1 MKILF
6 FIFRVEGDISLNID
20 GKKVLISEIL
30 ISEVTET
37 CQRFIDYLGDQVKN
51 QRDIST
57 LANVIIY
64 IFEELS
70 QMILE
75 QKSNGHEPSQNSLK
89 KHLRLF
95 FKLGIK
101 IMNVDRQ
108 DVRLVLQE
116 FLEKVGEEYLLI

>member
-1 MKILF
+1 M
-6 FIFRVEGDISLNID
+6 EGDISLNIE

-30 ISEVTET
+30 VNEVTET

-75 QKSNGHEPSQNSLK
+75 QKSNDHETSQNSLK

-116 FLEKVGEEYLLI
+116 FLEKVGEEYLSI

>member
-30 ISEVTET
+30 INEVTET

-75 QKSNGHEPSQNSLK
+75 QKSNDHEPSQNSLK

-116 FLEKVGEEYLLI
+116 FLEKVGEEYLLR